1 MKNRVI
7 YVGSQYLGHLPDDG
21 ETMKNSLMR
30 DAIAPYVDQIIPI
43 DLRRRPAR
51 LYYLAKYVFCLLF
64 FRKAKVIISA
74 SVYVAN
80 KMLKVCHR
88 LGKHNGIVYWVVGG
102 LFDKLIASGDLN
114 VKEYEDLDM
123 IIVQGDTLADNL
135 RRAGL
140 KKVITVPNSKHIPDI
155 VRPRRDTN
163 RATRFVFMSRVTR
176 EKGVELII
184 EAVSA
189 LEKEGIDVSVDFYGR
204 LDDDYKDQFN
214 SLLRS
219 HKSLKYLGVL
229 DMTVPEGYV
238 TLARYDI
245 MLFPSFHPGE
255 GFPGIA
261 IDAFISGLP
270 LVASDWHENAKVI
283 KDGVTGI
290 IIPNQDLKTLTN
302 VMKNA
307 HEGKYNLIKMSE
319 NAWKKRNDYDI
330 ANVINKELLLNIGI
344 ANA

>member
-7 YVGSQYLGHLPDDG
+7 YVGSQYLGHMPDDG

-43 DLRRRPAR
+43 DLRHRPAR
-51 LYYLAKYVFCLLF
+51 LYYLVKYVICLLL

-80 KMLKVCHR
+80 TMLKVCHR
-88 LGKHNGIVYWVVGG
+88 LGRHNGIIYWVVGG
-102 LFDKLIASGDLN
+102 LFDKLIASGELD

-135 RRAGL
+135 RKAGL
-140 KKVITVPNSKHIPDI
+140 KRVMTVPNSKHIPEI
-155 VRPRRDTN
+155 VIPRRDSN
-163 RATRFVFMSRVTR
+163 KATRFVFMSRVTK
-176 EKGVELII
+176 EKGVELIV

-189 LEKEGIDVSVDFYGR
+189 LEEEGIDVSVDFYGR
-204 LDDDYKDQFN
+204 LDDDYKERFY
-214 SLLRS
+214 SLLHS

-238 TLARYDI
+238 TLARYDM

-270 LVASDWHENAKVI
+270 VIASDWHENAKVI
-283 KDGVTGI
+283 TDGETGI
-290 IIPNQDLKTLTN
+290 IIPTQDLEALIN
-302 VMKNA
+302 AMKNA
-307 HEGKYNLIKMSE
+307 YEGRYNLTKMSD
-319 NAWKKRNDYDI
+319 NASKKKRDYDI
-330 ANVINKELLLNIGI
+330 KNVINKELLINIGI